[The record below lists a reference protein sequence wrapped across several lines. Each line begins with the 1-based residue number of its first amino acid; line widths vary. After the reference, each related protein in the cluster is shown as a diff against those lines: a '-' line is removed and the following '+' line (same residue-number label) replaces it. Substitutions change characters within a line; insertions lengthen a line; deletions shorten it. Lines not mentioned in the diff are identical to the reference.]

1 MTSVAAISVSPA
13 RFVDPVTSPA
23 LYALLGRFDLFILWG
38 VVLIAIG
45 VQAAGRG
52 ARKQAWITAI
62 GAWVIASLPTL
73 WGALRNG

>member
-1 MTSVAAISVSPA
+1 MTSVAAISLSPA
-13 RFVDPVTSPA
+13 RFVDAATSPG

-52 ARKQAWITAI
+52 TRKQAWITAI
-62 GAWVIASLPTL
+62 GAWVIASLPPL
-73 WGALRNG
+73 WGAIRS